1 MINLPPKMFA
11 LQTQPNL
18 KIQEQMAHRMGGC
31 TINPAKHCGNGW
43 CIRGRTATSP
53 TKATKAGIDGVPAQP
68 LNLEAFQGFCR
79 AAGGKINKKH
89 QTSRLQILRDSWHRW
104 CNQL

>member
-1 MINLPPKMFA
+1 MFP

-18 KIQEQMAHRMGGC
+18 IMQEQMAHGMGGY

-43 CIRGRTATSP
+43 CIRGKTATNP

-68 LNLEAFQGFCR
+68 LNLARRHFKGS
-79 AAGGKINKKH
+79 AGLCDF
-89 QTSRLQILRDSWHRW
+89 RLCEILGIDGATNYEKWPEM
-104 CNQL
+104 